1 MIKIILIEIIL
12 IMSTIAQTNEV
23 FEAYLQELIL
33 EFDIEQIQ
41 ADSANL
47 LKAIILDVREKDE
60 FEVSRLKN
68 AIWIGYDDFDLSR
81 VDSISHE
88 QEIIVYC
95 SVGYRS
101 SKIGVELKK
110 FGFKNVKNLY
120 GGIFMWANQG
130 RPLYNDSTET
140 AEIHAYNKKWGRFLI
155 NSNLIKVYDK

>member
-1 MIKIILIEIIL
+1 MI
-12 IMSTIAQTNEV
+12 MTGVFAQTEEA
-23 FEAYLQELIL
+23 FEEYLQGLTA

-120 GGIFMWANQG
+120 GGIFKWANEG

-140 AEIHAYNKKWGRFLI
+140 AKIHAYNKKWGRFLI
-155 NSNLIKVYDK
+155 NSNLIKVY

>member
-23 FEAYLQELIL
+23 FEAYLQELTL

-68 AIWIGYDDFDLSR
+68 AIWIGYDDFDLS
-81 VDSISHE
+81 
-88 QEIIVYC
+88 
-95 SVGYRS
+95 
-101 SKIGVELKK
+101 
-110 FGFKNVKNLY
+110 
-120 GGIFMWANQG
+120 
-130 RPLYNDSTET
+130 
-140 AEIHAYNKKWGRFLI
+140 
-155 NSNLIKVYDK
+155 